1 MKNHIVEVMEKKKP
15 KQTLLIKFR
24 GKASDLKFLMD
35 RI

>member
-24 GKASDLKFLMD
+24 GKASDLAFLLSKV
-35 RI
+35 